1 MLEVANV
8 TVCTRMDLY
17 SSIDEKW
24 QSSLSWVDLETLTAL
39 LVRASMS
46 GEAQSQPQRLR
57 SVFRHPLSRN
67 DSIADQDVEFR
78 SLV

>member
-46 GEAQSQPQRLR
+46 GEAKAN
-57 SVFRHPLSRN
+57 RN
-67 DSIADQDVEFR
+67 DFVLSSDTPFHGTTP
-78 SLV
+78 